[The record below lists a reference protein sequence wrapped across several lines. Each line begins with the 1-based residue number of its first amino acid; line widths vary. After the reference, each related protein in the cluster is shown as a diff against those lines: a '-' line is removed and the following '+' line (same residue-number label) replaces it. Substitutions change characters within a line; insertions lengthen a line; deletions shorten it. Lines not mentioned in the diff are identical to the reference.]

1 MAPFNAY
8 DLLSDRQ
15 PKRFTTGAE
24 RIAMPEDTLAKVA
37 PFMGEMGI
45 TRLADLT
52 GLDNIAVPTAQ
63 AVRPMARSLSVNQGK
78 GVTPLIAR
86 VSALMESTETWHAEN
101 PRLEVFSGTH
111 DVMIRAARTVD
122 LSALAVRDDIPKSIL
137 HSAPMEWIMGMDLF
151 DHAPILVPADCVLM
165 DYSQPPQSSFLYRTS
180 NGLAAGNSK
189 AEAAVSALLEVIE
202 RDCIA
207 DFDEFTAQERA
218 AAKLTSQS
226 VLDAL
231 DPMIPEGLA
240 RGQAHVDVWDIKN
253 DLGIPCFYAIVQS
266 GFSQH
271 TGKFIRGFAGSG
283 AHLNSDVALSRAVT
297 EAVQSRLTV
306 ISGARDD
313 LDAED
318 YAPPAQHPAQLM
330 TSRIFEGEMAR
341 PYRRLSISCP
351 TAGEDL
357 DVILSTL
364 YRNGCSSAALI
375 DLTHTDKDIP
385 VVRAVVPGLGQ
396 PIGTGL
402 SRLGKRK
409 GEPPREENRPPGV
422 DSLTLNKPK
431 R

>member
-1 MAPFNAY
+1 
-8 DLLSDRQ
+8 
-15 PKRFTTGAE
+15 
-24 RIAMPEDTLAKVA
+24 
-37 PFMGEMGI
+37 
-45 TRLADLT
+45 
-52 GLDNIAVPTAQ
+52 
-63 AVRPMARSLSVNQGK
+63 
-78 GVTPLIAR
+78 
-86 VSALMESTETWHAEN
+86 
-101 PRLEVFSGTH
+101 
-111 DVMIRAARTVD
+111 
-122 LSALAVRDDIPKSIL
+122 
-137 HSAPMEWIMGMDLF
+137 MGMDLF

-297 EAVQSRLTV
+297 EAVQS
-306 ISGARDD
+306 
-313 LDAED
+313 
-318 YAPPAQHPAQLM
+318 PAQHPAQLM

-385 VVRAVVPGLGQ
+385 RTIVLKTRKLVFVGPSLTPDDKTNFNQAQYAPPCEEGDVIRAMDAGFKAVGIIDGFFGDRRAVSHKEILLALSKGVAVYGAASMGALRAAELDSWGMQGVGSIYEKYRCGKFMDDGDVAVTHGPAELEFPVTSLAVVDVEATLASLVARGAFFMSNAVGLRLQ
-396 PIGTGL
+396 RQGL
-402 SRLGKRK
+402 RT
-409 GEPPREENRPPGV
+409 P
-422 DSLTLNKPK
+422 KPK
-431 R
+431 PR